1 MWVSEWNSRSI
12 SSRTRGENAPGIQ
25 PKATRGSL
33 AKCKTD
39 AHLLIGRRNCPA
51 VVHVLRPLSQ
61 PYVTREGGVLQI
73 IDRDGRE
80 AFRHSQNAVTA
91 DASAAPDTTTVYR
104 SVTSIRSIK
113 RLPLTDDGQVRQ
125 SGTERPDRPGAG
137 ELGRRVAEGLPVTER
152 TGTFFRWELFN
163 ALDHWNYWGF
173 EGDMTSSGFGQVTT
187 TTDPRTEQV
196 MLRLTF

>member
-1 MWVSEWNSRSI
+1 M
-12 SSRTRGENAPGIQ
+12 GG
-25 PKATRGSL
+25 GGF
-33 AKCKTD
+33 
-39 AHLLIGRRNCPA
+39 LLLGA
-51 VVHVLRPLSQ
+51 VVANL
-61 PYVTREGGVLQI
+61 
-73 IDRDGRE
+73 
-80 AFRHSQNAVTA
+80 VTA
-91 DASAAPDTTTVYR
+91 YTYSPSHGEGTHSTIGSMPSQRHASQSAAPPSPPHSSAIGLSSSSGAASHRDN
-104 SVTSIRSIK
+104 TSIRSIK

-163 ALDHWNYWGF
+163 ALDHWNYWGS

-187 TTDPRTEQV
+187 TTDPPTEQV